1 MRSGF
6 SIVNTVRMCYTENDF
21 SATLTIAQGVTQ
33 VETHHSI
40 LNSRRGYLMPIGGA
54 ENRTVESG
62 ILNQFIRYAGGT
74 QARIAV
80 IPTASGFAGEVSAL
94 YCSLFRE
101 IGVADVRCV
110 HVQTRQQANNAE
122 IVNMLDGATGIF
134 LTGGDQVK
142 LVSLLGGTRLA
153 QKITTCYQA
162 GTTVAGTSAGAS
174 AMSRHMIAFGRSGG
188 TPAQRSVQ
196 LAPGLGLIDSMTIDQ
211 HFRQRDRLGRLMTA
225 IAINPSV
232 IGVGVDEDT
241 AFVIDPDGCCEVT
254 GSNSVTIVDGTELQY
269 TDIYAV
275 KRHDPVAV
283 MGMKVHVLTAGCQY
297 NLQSLQPYHAGL
309 GAQVAN
315 SLAVQPL

>member
-1 MRSGF
+1 
-6 SIVNTVRMCYTENDF
+6 
-21 SATLTIAQGVTQ
+21 
-33 VETHHSI
+33 VEKHHSI

-54 ENRTVESG
+54 ENRTFQSS
-62 ILNQFIRYAGGT
+62 ILNQFIRYSGGT

-80 IPTASGFAGEVSAL
+80 IPSASGFADEVSTMYCAL
-94 YCSLFRE
+94 FKE
-101 IGVADVRCV
+101 IGVANVQCV
-110 HVQTRQQANNAE
+110 HVQTRQQANSAE
-122 IVNMLDGATGIF
+122 TVNLLEGATGIF

-142 LVSLLGGTRLA
+142 LVSLLGGTQLA
-153 QKITTCYQA
+153 RKITACYQS

-174 AMSRHMIAFGRSGG
+174 AMSQHMIAFGRSGS

-196 LAPGLGLIDSMTIDQ
+196 LAPGLGLIDSITIDQ

-241 AFVIDPDGCCEVT
+241 ALVIDQEGCCEVI
-254 GSNSVTIVDGTELQY
+254 GSNSVTIVDGSELQY

-297 NLQSLQPYHAGL
+297 SLQSLQPYHARL
-309 GAQVAN
+309 GRPIEDN
-315 SLAVQPL
+315 IAVQPL